1 MRPVPISLYHKLLEM
16 KKSLSFSGGLQGVTF
31 NAKKPF
37 RELQVLSVRFDF
49 PVRQI
54 NHPAIAI
61 VVKTANKVFTAIS
74 RLEEMDGSGFHPINI
89 MKRLGQITDLDA
101 DRFDTVEIR
110 PYNFSMHPKQHV
122 SVEINYN

>member
-1 MRPVPISLYHKLLEM
+1 M
-16 KKSLSFSGGLQGVTF
+16 KKSLSFSGGLQGITF

>member
-1 MRPVPISLYHKLLEM
+1 M
-16 KKSLSFSGGLQGVTF
+16 KKSLSFSGGLQSVTF
-31 NAKKPF
+31 NARKPF
-37 RELQVLSVRFDF
+37 KELQVVSVRMDL
-49 PVRQI
+49 PVKQI

-89 MKRLGQITDLDA
+89 MKRLSQITDLDT

-110 PYNFSMHPKQHV
+110 PYNFSMHPKQHI